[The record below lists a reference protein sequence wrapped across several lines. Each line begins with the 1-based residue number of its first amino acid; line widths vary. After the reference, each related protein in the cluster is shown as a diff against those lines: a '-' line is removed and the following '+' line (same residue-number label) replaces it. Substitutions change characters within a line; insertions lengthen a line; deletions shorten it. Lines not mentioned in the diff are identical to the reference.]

1 MVAERPWFGF
11 GPGTY
16 VFQYSPFQ
24 KSDELTLISTFAG
37 DLGDAH
43 SEYFSAMSE
52 AGYMGLLSWLGV
64 VLTTLGVSF
73 RVFYREEPGKVRYTL
88 LMAVLGLITYYV
100 HAFLNNYSQ
109 YDKIA
114 VPLWT
119 FTAVVTALDLYHRG
133 TVKPTI
139 DHVEDTEKE

>member
-1 MVAERPWFGF
+1 
-11 GPGTY
+11 
-16 VFQYSPFQ
+16 
-24 KSDELTLISTFAG
+24 
-37 DLGDAH
+37 
-43 SEYFSAMSE
+43 
-52 AGYMGLLSWLGV
+52 MGLLSWLGV

-88 LMAVLGLITYYV
+88 LMALLGLITYYV

-133 TVKPTI
+133 TVKPAI